1 MAPLVLQT
9 EVGHQGWYPAVGLTD
24 SSSQIQ
30 TNFGATEYVFDA
42 AEFLQAGSVSFS
54 AFADLAVD
62 EDRSDHE
69 FVPQLMRTTRELLQA
84 DNLTSIL
91 LALRLI
97 TVVLHWDHSSYAL
110 LRRQDIVRRVHALA
124 CGNMPR
130 SIQGKARPEAVV
142 CHSAAAALGL
152 IEHLAGQMADA
163 QPSEDPLQVFRVLAA
178 RIYGGDGDAIRE
190 LACAMNTPEG
200 ITEFEFEQ
208 ADFAGAVSHFISSS
222 PHAMQSIRDIFAG
235 DDSSSELLGAASFDK
250 LVRMLQGVLAC
261 TDTLPVYHVPSDMRG
276 RGSGLSCLFNPLKVC
291 FTCDP
296 VGLSGPANTSFGGSD
311 LVGMF
316 EPITPIR
323 ELEQFVLRHIVCT
336 DSRFE
341 NYCRELVGCRI
352 EERADG
358 LDAWKGANVV
368 DFDSSSGRHSLL
380 YENGNGGTPLVRRL
394 LSSRKYRIVRGA
406 VGASHVAAAAEAEFK
421 AKELEAERKQAK
433 KKKSWWARKTSVVQQ
448 QLWMPQ
454 RGSRVGVK
462 SAQTGLWE
470 PATVISTTDTGL
482 AEVAI
487 DGGTR
492 LETATT
498 ERILQLDAPAP
509 GDGPEV
515 QWQWFDGHWWNFSVQ
530 ESEHLEA
537 ARADPS
543 TTGTE
548 LQREVRYV
556 IDFKSMTQ
564 RDTSTGQER
573 PIRRASSCD
582 LWRELAP
589 EGERAEGDRKE
600 LGLLAP
606 LRETDAHSFG
616 AVSQQLALR
625 VSCGFGGF
633 RTTGQAGHL
642 VQREGPWT
650 HVAMGELHSNMTLFQ
665 CLMKATD
672 TLDLLSDDGER
683 SSSRALVPWQC
694 SLNITYQIVVE
705 DAVSKCPLDSAGPAA
720 APGAAPMA
728 PPPAIVPRLGEGSQ
742 HDVAAAVGRRWER
755 GLQSPSGDGASSGG
769 AEPVDIV
776 RNIQEL
782 GNSPFIHRWGLHG
795 SPNTVAERMG
805 PRLAQAMR
813 DLQGDSFVLNEEEG
827 AMPESQQRVQHQRP
841 ISRSAAIH
849 DQHGSTESG
858 SGKCI
863 IGRSFSMLNL
873 STADISD
880 AERAKEVESALWQQA
895 LRTTSPAFQAALK
908 VLAQMHRD
916 EVLRSYAAP
925 SSWRSSKLAYKLRDQ
940 VMCE

>member
-163 QPSEDPLQVFRVLAA
+163 QPSEDPLQMFRVLAA

-190 LACAMNTPEG
+190 LACAMNTPAG

-296 VGLSGPANTSFGGSD
+296 VGLSGPANTSFRGSD

-482 AEVAI
+482 AEVDI

-492 LETATT
+492 LETVTT

-589 EGERAEGDRKE
+589 EGQRAEGDRKE

-606 LRETDAHSFG
+606 LHETDAHSFG

-742 HDVAAAVGRRWER
+742 HDVAAAV
-755 GLQSPSGDGASSGG
+755 S
-769 AEPVDIV
+769 
-776 RNIQEL
+776 
-782 GNSPFIHRWGLHG
+782 
-795 SPNTVAERMG
+795 
-805 PRLAQAMR
+805 
-813 DLQGDSFVLNEEEG
+813 DSID
-827 AMPESQQRVQHQRP
+827 AT
-841 ISRSAAIH
+841 A
-849 DQHGSTESG
+849 STENTATY
-858 SGKCI
+858 KRTLM
-863 IGRSFSMLNL
+863 RS
-873 STADISD
+873 
-880 AERAKEVESALWQQA
+880 
-895 LRTTSPAFQAALK
+895 
-908 VLAQMHRD
+908 
-916 EVLRSYAAP
+916 
-925 SSWRSSKLAYKLRDQ
+925 
-940 VMCE
+940 